1 MLTRALL
8 TGIYDSQVQY
18 VEHITHCRRLL
29 VCILLKQHLK
39 LQRERKRSSEL
50 RAKTTA
56 GFDAHND
63 AGEHHLTLQKKKKK
77 STFSRGSVF
86 AQVQNGFVIRSLDL
100 ICMLL

>member
-63 AGEHHLTLQKKKKK
+63 AGEHHLTLQKK
-77 STFSRGSVF
+77 
-86 AQVQNGFVIRSLDL
+86 
-100 ICMLL
+100 